1 VRGDV
6 RHDILVSKSSRGINR
21 DLKKV
26 NAADSAAP
34 SAKMPSLFR
43 FLVVV
48 GILGGAAYAGVTA
61 LGKYVEPQP
70 REITVNISPEKF
82 VKNK

>member
-1 VRGDV
+1 
-6 RHDILVSKSSRGINR
+6 
-21 DLKKV
+21 
-26 NAADSAAP
+26 
-34 SAKMPSLFR
+34 MPSLFR

-70 REITVNISPEKF
+70 REITVNISPDKF
-82 VKNK
+82 VKNR